1 MVKKLENQ
9 AHKDFR
15 YNKYL
20 NARLVPLL
28 TKEVAG
34 KEDDDEE
41 EDQQAWPSGSSD
53 DYSPVSP
60 IRFPKVMRWL
70 K

>member
-28 TKEVAG
+28 TKEVAD
-34 KEDDDEE
+34 KEDDEE
-41 EDQQAWPSGSSD
+41 EED
-53 DYSPVSP
+53 
-60 IRFPKVMRWL
+60 
-70 K
+70 